1 MERVLAAV
9 EAEAA
14 KVVEDPVGVDSVDKA
29 PVREVAEG
37 AKVPAVVAQ
46 AGGSV
51 VVAVVITVLGWAKA
65 VVEAETTAQVATM
78 ELAAVVAETTDQ
90 AAVVDLVDLAVAEE
104 VD

>member
-14 KVVEDPVGVDSVDKA
+14 KVVEEPVGVDSVDKA

-65 VVEAETTAQVATM
+65 VVVAETTALATM
-78 ELAAVVAETTDQ
+78 GLAAVVAETTDQ

>member
-1 MERVLAAV
+1 MLA
-9 EAEAA
+9 AEAA

-65 VVEAETTAQVATM
+65 VVEAETTALATM
-78 ELAAVVAETTDQ
+78 GLAAVGVETTGLA
-90 AAVVDLVDLAVAEE
+90 AAVVLVDLAVAEA